1 MQELNRGE
9 NQKDPENESL
19 WADFKSGGAE
29 AVLCFLVSALGI
41 TAGSHRL
48 WSHRSYKATLPLRI
62 FLTIANSMAFQSV
75 SQDLSQF
82 LATRFF
88 SSKAPQVLCDCRCLI
103 WASPGMPDHAQMR
116 WGEGFHNYHHTF
128 PYDYSTSEFGWRF
141 NLTTAFIDLMCLL
154 GLASDRKKVSKE
166 VILARK
172 MRTGDGSHK
181 SG

>member
-1 MQELNRGE
+1 MRWGRLQKGEIGLRGE
-9 NQKDPENESL
+9 RNLDSGQNLLQEYGALGQDKESVT
-19 WADFKSGGAE
+19 WSSATSSSW
-29 AVLCFLVSALGI
+29 LCFS
-41 TAGSHRL
+41 
-48 WSHRSYKATLPLRI
+48 
-62 FLTIANSMAFQSV
+62 
-75 SQDLSQF
+75 
-82 LATRFF
+82 
-88 SSKAPQVLCDCRCLI
+88 
-103 WASPGMPDHAQMR
+103 
-116 WGEGFHNYHHTF
+116 GEGFHNYHHTF